1 MKNKKTKR
9 NPFVTIIKIF
19 LLVIYL
25 IIVAA
30 QITLL
35 IQSYMHKND
44 VYTFDLFGISGIS
57 IVEST
62 AGEAKK
68 GDLYILNKAQNPE
81 ELLPELSVMFQSNNL
96 MLEGKITRINNE
108 RISLM
113 SGGDVYTVDFTSTF
127 GNVKTSVPYLGY
139 AVDFLTSII
148 GIVVVLVIPGMLI
161 IFFALIRKKPR
172 AEAEEEFLYDQEAE
186 TTAPETEQSKEEQKP
201 IAAEDI
207 HKLFEEQAAL
217 KGSKQQTKSEPAP
230 APKAEPTPVAVPAP
244 VPTPAPVAEPAPA
257 PAPLTQPNAE
267 PAVRP
272 VTPVP
277 LVAPLVQPK
286 VITPPLTGQSTVP
299 TVTPTPVAV
308 DDFAY
313 DFPKRTAPFVDNN
326 KTILLENTADVPA
339 APMHQSNNEEYFE
352 EPVNTLDDVQP
363 VSDDTQPL
371 TITTNESG
379 VPVLSL
385 VDEESD
391 ELSPIPERITIPK
404 TAFVAPKPAAPVAP
418 TAPKR
423 PNAEPPQEAPKGK
436 SVEFVIDTAQ
446 TSTVWLKMRTDGSGV
461 EIVTDNYTAS
471 FDTLNE

>member
-9 NPFVTIIKIF
+9 NPFVTIIKIL

-57 IVEST
+57 IAEST
-62 AGEAKK
+62 SGEAKE
-68 GDLYILNKAQNPE
+68 GDLYILNKVQSPE
-81 ELLPELSVMFQSNNL
+81 ELLPEIPVMFQSNNL
-96 MLEGKITRINNE
+96 MLEGKITRINND

-113 SGGDVYTVDFTSTF
+113 SGEDIYTVDFTSTF
-127 GNVKTSVPYLGY
+127 GNVKTSPPYVGY

-148 GIVVVLVIPGMLI
+148 GIVVVLVMPGLLI
-161 IFFALIRKKPR
+161 IFLTLVKKKPR
-172 AEAEEEFLYDQEAE
+172 GEAEEEFPYEQEAE
-186 TTAPETEQSKEEQKP
+186 PTAPEREKSKDEPKP

-217 KGSKQQTKSEPAP
+217 KENKQQAEPVPVSVAEPAPTPAPTP
-230 APKAEPTPVAVPAP
+230 APKAEP
-244 VPTPAPVAEPAPA
+244 PAPA
-257 PAPLTQPNAE
+257 PASLVQPTAE
-267 PAVRP
+267 PSATTRP
-272 VTPVP
+272 ITPVP

-286 VITPPLTGQSTVP
+286 VITPSTGQATVP
-299 TVTPTPVAV
+299 TVTPTPVVA
-308 DDFAY
+308 DEFAY
-313 DFPKRTAPFVDNN
+313 DFPKRETPFVDNN
-326 KTILLENTADVPA
+326 KTILLENTADVSA
-339 APMHQSNNEEYFE
+339 TPMHTPNEEYFGE
-352 EPVNTLDDVQP
+352 QANTLDKHP
-363 VSDDTQPL
+363 LDDTQPL

-385 VDEESD
+385 VEEESD
-391 ELSPIPERITIPK
+391 ELSPIPDRITIPK
-404 TAFVAPKPAAPVAP
+404 TAFVAPKSVAPVAP
-418 TAPKR
+418 TAPQR
-423 PNAEPPQEAPKGK
+423 PNAESAQEAPKGK